1 MLRGLPSGLARH
13 PAAASAAASAPPS
26 APPAAPRAE
35 SGGCPPPP
43 PPPLQACQRAVELV
57 VAEVGGRE
65 LRKRV
70 SLRCRSTDLRSPVVL
85 AFRVADGRD
94 VVPRHQVRF
103 AGCTAPGA
111 APVGDDLLSNSEA
124 LAALLLG
131 PFLFAAPPAAR
142 PAALEA
148 FAAKVDELA
157 QALRKGYYVQFEAA
171 ALLLCYEPPPGEAGE
186 AAASPGASPAA
197 ADPPAASPPPPPQRA
212 SARAAHG
219 GGSGGVPPLLVCL
232 ANVEKPGMTRAKA
245 CHAGFLA
252 AIERFAAEVRAVAR
266 VPP

>member
-1 MLRGLPSGLARH
+1 MAK
-13 PAAASAAASAPPS
+13 
-26 APPAAPRAE
+26 RA
-35 SGGCPPPP
+35 
-43 PPPLQACQRAVELV
+43 
-57 VAEVGGRE
+57 
-65 LRKRV
+65 
-70 SLRCRSTDLRSPVVL
+70 
-85 AFRVADGRD
+85 
-94 VVPRHQVRF
+94 
-103 AGCTAPGA
+103 APGA

-197 ADPPAASPPPPPQRA
+197 ADPPAASPPPPPPQRA

-252 AIERFAAEVRAVAR
+252 AIERLLQKATAADVNKSTARGTTALCMAACKGSGEIVGRSDGAGAQASYRVRATQAFIIYKNLPKNSAPGRR
-266 VPP
+266 VRFQALLRAAHFAVQQPWQT

>member
-1 MLRGLPSGLARH
+1 M
-13 PAAASAAASAPPS
+13 
-26 APPAAPRAE
+26 
-35 SGGCPPPP
+35 
-43 PPPLQACQRAVELV
+43 
-57 VAEVGGRE
+57 AEVGGRE

-157 QALRKGYYVQFEAA
+157 
-171 ALLLCYEPPPGEAGE
+171 
-186 AAASPGASPAA
+186 
-197 ADPPAASPPPPPQRA
+197 D
-212 SARAAHG
+212 
-219 GGSGGVPPLLVCL
+219 LVC
-232 ANVEKPGMTRAKA
+232 EMQYDQMPCRAGKQ
-245 CHAGFLA
+245 
-252 AIERFAAEVRAVAR
+252 
-266 VPP
+266 